1 MKIFPF
7 TAMLSRMKYIAR
19 WGLMRSNRT
28 ENLSEH
34 TAETAQLAHVLALLA
49 KEKFG
54 KKVRPNEIAVVALYH
69 DASEII
75 TGDLPTPVKYNNDQ
89 LKTAYKKLEREAEL
103 SFLPAMP
110 SEIREAMQPVLTTEL
125 LTEEEYKLM
134 KAADK
139 LSALI
144 KCLEE
149 EESGNK
155 EFVSAKAEQI
165 RALQEMHLQ
174 EVDYFMECMLPAYS
188 YTLDELMREAKAPAI

>member
-34 TAETAQLAHVLALLA
+34 TAETAQIAHVLALLA

-54 KKVRPNEIAVVALYH
+54 KNVRPSEIAVVALYH
-69 DASEII
+69 DASEIV
-75 TGDLPTPVKYNNDQ
+75 TGDLPTPVKYNNEQ

-110 SEIREAMQPVLTTEL
+110 SEIREEMQPVLTAEL

-149 EESGNK
+149 ETSGNK
-155 EFVSAKAEQI
+155 EFLSAKAEQL
-165 RALQEMHLQ
+165 RALEEMQLP
-174 EVDYFMECMLPAYS
+174 EVDYFMEHMLPAYS
-188 YTLDELMREAKAPAI
+188 YTLDELMHQAKTPAE